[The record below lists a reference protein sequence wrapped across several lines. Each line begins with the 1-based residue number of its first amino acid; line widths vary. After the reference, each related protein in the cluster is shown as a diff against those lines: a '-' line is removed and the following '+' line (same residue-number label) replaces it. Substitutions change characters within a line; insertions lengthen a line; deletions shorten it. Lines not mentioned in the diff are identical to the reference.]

1 LYIVAQTDVRGGLER
16 AWENILDF
24 LPKLGAFLLILI
36 IGYIIAKVLA
46 RVLDKIL
53 DRVGFNRWVERGAI
67 KTALDQ
73 SRLDAADILSRI
85 VFWVVFLF
93 VLQLAFGVFGPNP
106 ISALLTGIIAFLPK
120 LFVALIIVVITAA
133 IASAARDIIQSALG
147 GMNYGRIVAMAAMV
161 MIWFV
166 GLSAALNQIEIAP
179 EIVNGLFYAVLAL
192 IVGVAIVAIG
202 GGGIQ
207 PMRQRWE
214 RALARTE
221 AEAPRV
227 KQQAQQRQG
236 DVREQ
241 SAAVGAQQ
249 GYQTGGPGP
258 RQNPG
263 QRPVTQPV
271 PPATPGQPRTP
282 GQPAPGESTEQYPPQ
297 QYPPEQR

>member
-1 LYIVAQTDVRGGLER
+1 MIVAQVQEAQEGLETV
-16 AWENILDF
+16 WNNILDF

-36 IGYIIAKVLA
+36 IGWILAIVLA
-46 RVLDKIL
+46 RVLDKVL
-53 DRVGFNRWVERGAI
+53 DRVGFNRLVERGGV

-106 ISALLTGIIAFLPK
+106 ISELLTGIIAFLPK

-133 IASAARDIIQSALG
+133 VASAVRDIIQSALG

-161 MIWFV
+161 MIWFI
-166 GLSAALNQIEIAP
+166 GLSAALNQIEVAP

-221 AEAPRV
+221 AEAPQV
-227 KQQAQQRQG
+227 KQQAQQRRQV
-236 DVREQ
+236 DARDQ
-241 SAAVGAQQ
+241 PAQVGAQQ
-249 GYQTGGPGP
+249 GYQAGGPGP
-258 RQNPG
+258 GQNPG
-263 QRPVTQPV
+263 QQPVTQPV
-271 PPATPGQPRTP
+271 PPATPGQ
-282 GQPAPGESTEQYPPQ
+282 QPAPGESTEQYPPQ
-297 QYPPEQR
+297 QYPPQQR